1 MVIASTV
8 NLHARHSMMNIHS
21 VPMLISGILCTVL
34 SLMTWLFRTRE
45 RINRVFSFLTLA
57 LALDSFAYFA
67 MFQFGHTMDN
77 IAFWMRITFTAG
89 FLVPIGI
96 VLFFFAFTRYD
107 ERMSAKVL
115 KIQVKHF
122 QIAALIFI
130 SVCVLL
136 SVFTQLMVRVPQTPE
151 NMWDLELGA
160 VGRLMFALYAVIFFY
175 LFAMAFKAYR
185 TTENRPEKHFV
196 LLLTVGTLLW
206 LLFGYGGALFFSPS
220 SEAWHS
226 TSYLGTSV
234 MAIFFFVAIVN
245 HQSDKVHELNLNL
258 ERKVDER
265 TRHLRETQAQLIQS
279 EKVAAL
285 GHLVAGVAHEMN
297 SPVGAVYSTQNT
309 LASAT
314 EKLTQTLED
323 EHGIE
328 IGESNKLSHI
338 VNTISGASDVIRSSS
353 ERITGIVKRLK
364 LFAQLDEAD
373 LQSVNLNECIENTLD
388 MFQFHLKPAIKIRK
402 ELAHLPAIT
411 CYPAKINQLC
421 FQLLSNANRAIEDT
435 GEIVLRTEIQGDE
448 VHFSVSDDGRGI
460 PSEDIDKIF
469 DPGYTAW
476 DLNVGTGLGLA
487 ICYQVSREHKG
498 RINVESEIGKGS
510 KFTLTLPIEQLA

>member
-1 MVIASTV
+1 
-8 NLHARHSMMNIHS
+8 
-21 VPMLISGILCTVL
+21 
-34 SLMTWLFRTRE
+34 
-45 RINRVFSFLTLA
+45 
-57 LALDSFAYFA
+57 

-77 IAFWMRITFTAG
+77 IVLWMRITFTAG

-96 VLFFFAFTRYD
+96 ILFFFAFTGYD
-107 ERMSAKVL
+107 RRMSTKVL
-115 KIQVKHF
+115 GIKVRRFQVF
-122 QIAALIFI
+122 ALIFI
-130 SVCVLL
+130 SVCILL
-136 SVFTQLMVRVPQTPE
+136 SVFTQLMVRVPQAPE
-151 NMWDLELGA
+151 NMWDMELGS
-160 VGRLMFALYAVIFFY
+160 VGLLMFPLFSVIFVY

-185 TTENRPEKHFV
+185 TTENSPEKRFI

-206 LLFGYGGALFFSPS
+206 LVFGYGGALFFSPS

-279 EKVAAL
+279 EKMAAL

-297 SPVGAVYSTQNT
+297 TPVGAVYSTQNT

-314 EKLTQTLED
+314 EKLMRTLKD
-323 EHGIE
+323 EHEIE
-328 IGESNKLSHI
+328 ISESNKLSHI
-338 VNTISGASDVIRSSS
+338 MNAISGASDVIRTSS

-364 LFAQLDEAD
+364 IFAQLDEAD

-388 MFQFHLKPAIKIRK
+388 MFQFHLKPEIRIRK
-402 ELAHLPAIT
+402 ELADLPAIT

-421 FQLLSNANRAIEDT
+421 FQLLSNANRAIEKT
-435 GEIVLRTEIQGDE
+435 GEIVLRTEVQGDE
-448 VHFSVSDDGRGI
+448 INFSVSDDGRGI
-460 PSEDIDKIF
+460 LSEDIDRIF

-510 KFTLTLPIEQLA
+510 KFTLSLPIEPLA